1 MHSLFKLPVP
11 ILDTSTCNVKQ
22 TSSHAAMPLSMSLI
36 IIDEASMMPL
46 HALHAF
52 DKLLR
57 DLTNED
63 IAFGGKNFLAWWR
76 FRQVLP
82 VIPHASR
89 TIIVENRL
97 K

>member
-76 FRQVLP
+76 FPASSAGDTACLTYNNCRKLP
-82 VIPHASR
+82 
-89 TIIVENRL
+89 
-97 K
+97 